1 MLNGELTPRLEQ
13 YENHAGRFLVYWGL
27 GLRGSDELVNNNHRG
42 TFIQCI
48 LARRRAAVAASSCH
62 VVSKPATP
70 KTLSVMKRHVH
81 ARISR

>member
-42 TFIQCI
+42 TFIQ
-48 LARRRAAVAASSCH
+48 
-62 VVSKPATP
+62 
-70 KTLSVMKRHVH
+70 
-81 ARISR
+81 